1 MRTDQSGGHRVYLF
15 SIKSKFCLSPRHG
28 PWCCNPAVHRRL
40 PHLPPSLQPHNWGFF
55 CSTGIMW
62 VDGRW
67 GWVEAGFV
75 SMSISIPFSLLQPRP
90 CTICSTQWA
99 FYSPAG
105 RPELP
110 QDETRQADE
119 PSTATPLCCTPAPN
133 QQSIHLCCKCRW
145 YLAMSSH
152 DTANSKLIDVLLSA
166 GANNR
171 PQSLSLLWVAAEGFW
186 TGNIC
191 FKIAIKKFNLLSSSY
206 NSANTSQE
214 TPASSEEPAEKQTP
228 KCLNP
233 KGLYCSTSATLLQG
247 SV

>member
-1 MRTDQSGGHRVYLF
+1 MRTDQSRGHRVYLF
-15 SIKSKFCLSPRHG
+15 SIKSKFCLSPRLG
-28 PWCCNPAVHRRL
+28 PWCCNPAVRGRL
-40 PHLPPSLQPHNWGFF
+40 PHLPPSSPT
-55 CSTGIMW
+55 TGDSSVAVESCGSM
-62 VDGRW
+62 GEW

-75 SMSISIPFSLLQPRP
+75 SLSISIPFSLLQPRP
-90 CTICSTQWA
+90 CTICSPQWV
-99 FYSPAG
+99 FYPPAG

-110 QDETRQADE
+110 QDEARQADE
-119 PSTATPLCCTPAPN
+119 PSAAAPLRCTLAPN

-145 YLAMSSH
+145 CLAMSSH
-152 DTANSKLIDVLLSA
+152 DTAKSVLIDVLLSA

-191 FKIAIKKFNLLSSSY
+191 FKIAIKTFKLWSQQRK
-206 NSANTSQE
+206 NTTRNRSVKRRQ
-214 TPASSEEPAEKQTP
+214 AP

-233 KGLYCSTSATLLQG
+233 KSLYCSTSATPFQG